1 MLTPFDQVFVVN
13 HYSCSTQLFRCNM
26 LKSANSILILS
37 SNALF
42 ESEKSDILR
51 QLSPAKVVFKQFDSW
66 NKDIEQEMLDE
77 SAFDKV
83 KHWLKYTSIYQREF
97 LDEVTFLKNK
107 YVHKKLIQEHSINSS
122 TKFTVL
128 CQTFDL
134 MNLGISFKFW
144 KSKGAR
150 IVNCGPLNQY
160 YLLLKR
166 ISSIMVVRCII
177 YIAKAAVFSIIPI
190 KVLSITDGDLFF
202 LISQKRIEVK
212 QELQGRYKWLIPIT
226 TNWSKGKIACPIHS
240 SSKMNSMYP
249 FVRRDKMVLI
259 QDAFRPTSYPPY
271 YYALSFYGS
280 SLIPKSKI
288 DEKFFSDA
296 GIDCYPLGTVVT
308 RQVFRIK
315 DDNSFKTVRNVCLT
329 LNHAGNWSS
338 LISRADTDGLII
350 EFVQMSKKYEEINF
364 IVRLHPNSNSLKG
377 EGLGWTQRIQKII
390 RLNNLSNLELSNRTL
405 EEDWAKADLFISEY
419 SLSAVEALR
428 LGKYVMFINLTKR
441 RSFVRDLTEI
451 GFLEVKSVDEF
462 DELLNRIIKFP
473 KKYYVDLS
481 KAIANYNANYS
492 PPSPNTL

>member
-1 MLTPFDQVFVVN
+1 M
-13 HYSCSTQLFRCNM
+13 
-26 LKSANSILILS
+26 KS
-37 SNALF
+37 
-42 ESEKSDILR
+42 
-51 QLSPAKVVFKQFDSW
+51 
-66 NKDIEQEMLDE
+66 
-77 SAFDKV
+77 
-83 KHWLKYTSIYQREF
+83 
-97 LDEVTFLKNK
+97 
-107 YVHKKLIQEHSINSS
+107 
-122 TKFTVL
+122 
-128 CQTFDL
+128 
-134 MNLGISFKFW
+134 
-144 KSKGAR
+144 
-150 IVNCGPLNQY
+150 
-160 YLLLKR
+160 
-166 ISSIMVVRCII
+166 
-177 YIAKAAVFSIIPI
+177 
-190 KVLSITDGDLFF
+190 
-202 LISQKRIEVK
+202 
-212 QELQGRYKWLIPIT
+212 
-226 TNWSKGKIACPIHS
+226 
-240 SSKMNSMYP
+240 
-249 FVRRDKMVLI
+249 
-259 QDAFRPTSYPPY
+259 
-271 YYALSFYGS
+271 
-280 SLIPKSKI
+280 
-288 DEKFFSDA
+288 FFSDA

-462 DELLNRIIKFP
+462 NELLNRIIKFP

-492 PPSPNTL
+492 RSIT